1 MNLVI
6 VESPAKAKTINKYLG
21 DDYIV
26 LASYGHI
33 RDLPSK
39 NGSVDPE
46 NDFKMEWEVDSFSK
60 KYLKDIT
67 DAAKNSSKIILATDP
82 DREGEAIAWHVKE
95 YLNEKKLIKDKH
107 VERVVFNEITKKAVI
122 NGIENPRQIEP
133 LLVDAYMA
141 RRALD
146 YLVGFNISPILW
158 TKLPGSKS
166 AGRVQS
172 VALKLI
178 TEREHEIELFN
189 PQEFW
194 TLSVKFTDNNKNQ
207 LLSSITQLDG
217 SKIEKFSFKDK
228 AEIDKAIKDFKSKKF
243 IITDISSKVVNRNPL
258 GPFTTS
264 TLQQVASGKLGFGAS
279 RTMQIAQKLYQG
291 IEIEGE
297 TIGLITYMRTDGTNL
312 SSDAIDSFRS
322 YIKNEF
328 GKEYLPE
335 TSINYT
341 GKKAKNAQEAH
352 EAIRPTDI
360 MRTPDIIKKY
370 LSPDQNKLYDLI
382 WCRALSSQ
390 METAKFDRNTITIS
404 TEDNQTKCKASG
416 SVIKFDGFLKI
427 LKDNK
432 KDEDEEIL
440 PKMTKGPVN
449 IEALLDEQHFTQP
462 PPRYS
467 EASLVKKLEEL
478 GIGRPS
484 TYASIISVIST
495 RGYAEAINKRFH
507 PTDRG
512 KLISAF
518 LEKLF
523 SKYVDYNFTASLEN
537 QLDEIT
543 TGKEGWLKVLEMFW
557 KDFNQNVSAVKEKR
571 TREVLDLLNE
581 SLGSLIFERGKDG
594 NVDRNCKLCDTGSLS
609 LKNSFRGGAFIG
621 CSNYPDCKFTRPLSK
636 AKAAAQSQLAEP
648 KFIGKH
654 DNGNDMFLKNGRFGP
669 YIQYEKNEEIAEKI
683 IESKKKKK
691 KKKKNDKPDNNFKNV
706 SIPKG
711 VTLESVDLDRA
722 KFLCSLP
729 KILGINP
736 ENQKDIILNSGRF
749 GPYLKC
755 ENKSARIENVEEI
768 FSIGLNRAI
777 SLIAEAK
784 PGRMSSSIIKDLGEH
799 PEDKKP
805 VRIMKGQYGP
815 YIKYKS
821 LNATIPE
828 EKDPLEINMEEAL
841 ILIEKRKEYDK
852 TKKIKNEEKNEKI
865 NNIDYVFK
873 YSFMFIY

>member
-21 DDYIV
+21 DNYTV

-39 NGSVDPE
+39 NGSVDPDQ
-46 NDFKMEWEVDSFSK
+46 NFKMEWEVDNFSK

-67 DAAKNSSKIILATDP
+67 DAAKESSKIILATDP

-95 YLNEKKLIKDKH
+95 YLNEKKLLKDKE
-107 VERVVFNEITKKAVI
+107 VERVVFNEITKKAVTF
-122 NGIENPRQIEP
+122 GIENPRQIEP

-189 PQEFW
+189 PEEFW
-194 TLSVKFTDNNKNQ
+194 TLSLKFQDEKKN
-207 LLSSITQLDG
+207 SITASIYQLDG
-217 SKIEKFSFKDK
+217 KKIEKFTFRKKEDI
-228 AEIDKAIKDFKSKKF
+228 EKAISGLKNKKF
-243 IITDISSKVVNRNPL
+243 NISDISSKIVNRNPS

-264 TLQQVASGKLGFGAS
+264 TLQQVASSRLGFGAS

-291 IEIEGE
+291 IEIEGD
-297 TIGLITYMRTDGTNL
+297 TVGLITYMRTDGTNL
-312 SSDAIDSFRS
+312 SADAISDFRNFIKKS
-322 YIKNEF
+322 YGNE
-328 GKEYLPE
+328 YIPE
-335 TSINYT
+335 KANNYS

-360 MRTPDIIKKY
+360 NRSPEAVKKY
-370 LSPDQNKLYDLI
+370 LSTDQNKLYNLI
-382 WCRALSSQ
+382 WSRALSSQ
-390 METAKFDRNTITIS
+390 MVSAKFDRNTITIE
-404 TEDNQTKCKASG
+404 TEDKNTVCKTSG
-416 SVIKFDGFLKI
+416 SVLKFDGFLKVY
-427 LKDNK
+427 KNPNS
-432 KDEDEEIL
+432 EDDDEIL
-440 PKMTKGPVN
+440 PEVKKGPIN
-449 IEALLDEQHFTQP
+449 IESFLDEQHFTQP

-484 TYASIISVIST
+484 TYASIISTISN
-495 RGYAEAINKRFH
+495 RGYAEITNKRFF

-523 SKYVDYNFTASLEN
+523 SKYVDYNFTAGLED

-543 TGKEGWLKVLEMFW
+543 TGKESWIKVLELFW
-557 KDFNQNVSAVKEKR
+557 KDFNNNVSEVKEKR

-581 SLGSLIFERGKDG
+581 SLGALIFDKDDSG
-594 NVDRNCKLCDTGSLS
+594 NVVRKCQLCDTGSLS

-621 CSNYPDCKFTRPLSK
+621 CSNYPECKFTRPLSK
-636 AKAAAQSQLAEP
+636 AKAAAQAQLAEP
-648 KFIGKH
+648 KFLGKH
-654 DNGNDMFLKNGRFGP
+654 DNGNDIFLKNGRFGP
-669 YIQYEKNEEIAEKI
+669 YLQYEKLLESIEK
-683 IESKKKKK
+683 ENKKKKK
-691 KKKKNDKPDNNFKNV
+691 KTKKAKKDLNELLKNV

-711 VTLESVDLDRA
+711 IELDSIDIDKAR
-722 KFLCSLP
+722 FLCSLP
-729 KILGINP
+729 KSLGINP
-736 ENQKDIILNSGRF
+736 DNQKEIFLNTGRF

-755 ENKSARIENVEEI
+755 ENKSARLENVEEI

-777 SLIAEAK
+777 TLIADAK

-828 EKDPLEINMEEAL
+828 EKDPTELNMEEAL
-841 ILIEKRKEYDK
+841 ILIEKRREYDK
-852 TKKIKNEEKNEKI
+852 NKKTKKKKK
-865 NNIDYVFK
+865 K
-873 YSFMFIY
+873 

>member
-21 DDYIV
+21 DNYTV

-39 NGSVDPE
+39 NGSVDPDQ
-46 NDFKMEWEVDSFSK
+46 NFKMEWEVDNFSK

-67 DAAKNSSKIILATDP
+67 DAAKESSKIILATDP

-95 YLNEKKLIKDKH
+95 YLNEKKLLKDKE
-107 VERVVFNEITKKAVI
+107 VERVVFNEITKKAVTF
-122 NGIENPRQIEP
+122 GIENPRQIEP

-189 PQEFW
+189 PEEFW
-194 TLSVKFTDNNKNQ
+194 TLSLKFQDEKKN
-207 LLSSITQLDG
+207 SITASIYQLDG
-217 SKIEKFSFKDK
+217 KKIEKFTFRKKEDI
-228 AEIDKAIKDFKSKKF
+228 EKAISGLKNKKF
-243 IITDISSKVVNRNPL
+243 NISDISSKIVNRNPS

-264 TLQQVASGKLGFGAS
+264 TLQQVASSRLGFGAS

-291 IEIEGE
+291 IEIEGD
-297 TIGLITYMRTDGTNL
+297 TVGLITYMRTDGTNL
-312 SSDAIDSFRS
+312 SADAISDFRNFIKKS
-322 YIKNEF
+322 YGNE
-328 GKEYLPE
+328 YIPE
-335 TSINYT
+335 KANNYS

-360 MRTPDIIKKY
+360 NRSPEAVKKY
-370 LSPDQNKLYDLI
+370 LSTDQNKLYNLI
-382 WCRALSSQ
+382 WSRALSSQ
-390 METAKFDRNTITIS
+390 MVSAKFDRNTITIE
-404 TEDNQTKCKASG
+404 TEDKNTVCKTSG
-416 SVIKFDGFLKI
+416 SVLKFDGFLKVY
-427 LKDNK
+427 KNPNS
-432 KDEDEEIL
+432 EDDDEIL
-440 PKMTKGPVN
+440 PEVKKGPIN
-449 IEALLDEQHFTQP
+449 IESFLDEQHFTQP

-484 TYASIISVIST
+484 TYASIISTISN
-495 RGYAEAINKRFH
+495 RGYAEITNKRFF

-523 SKYVDYNFTASLEN
+523 SKYVDYNFTAGLED

-543 TGKEGWLKVLEMFW
+543 TGKESWINVLELFW
-557 KDFNQNVSAVKEKR
+557 KDFNNNVSEVKEKR

-581 SLGSLIFERGKDG
+581 SLGTLIFDKDDSG
-594 NVDRNCKLCDTGSLS
+594 NVVRKCQLCDTGSLS

-621 CSNYPDCKFTRPLSK
+621 CSNYPECKFTRPLSK
-636 AKAAAQSQLAEP
+636 AKAAAQAQLAEP
-648 KFIGKH
+648 KFLGKH
-654 DNGNDMFLKNGRFGP
+654 DNGNDIFLKNGRFGP
-669 YIQYEKNEEIAEKI
+669 YLQYEKVLESIEK
-683 IESKKKKK
+683 ENKKKKK
-691 KKKKNDKPDNNFKNV
+691 KIKKAKKDLNELLKNV

-711 VTLESVDLDRA
+711 IELDSIDIDKAR
-722 KFLCSLP
+722 FLCSLP
-729 KILGINP
+729 KSLGINP
-736 ENQKDIILNSGRF
+736 DNQKEIFLNTGRF

-755 ENKSARIENVEEI
+755 ENKSARLENVEEI

-777 SLIAEAK
+777 TLIADAK

-828 EKDPLEINMEEAL
+828 EKDPTELNMEEAL
-841 ILIEKRKEYDK
+841 ILIEKRREYDK
-852 TKKIKNEEKNEKI
+852 NKKTKKKKK
-865 NNIDYVFK
+865 K
-873 YSFMFIY
+873 

>member
-21 DDYIV
+21 DKYKV

-39 NGSVDPE
+39 NGSVDPDQ
-46 NDFKMEWEVDSFSK
+46 DFKMEWEVDSFSK
-60 KYLKDIT
+60 KYLKEIT

-95 YLNEKKLIKDKH
+95 YLNEKKLLKDKEI
-107 VERVVFNEITKKAVI
+107 ERVVFNEITKKAVI
-122 NGIENPRQIEP
+122 HGIENPRQIEP

-178 TEREHEIELFN
+178 TEREHEIESFK
-189 PQEFW
+189 PEEFW
-194 TLSVKFTDNNKNQ
+194 TLSVKFVDNKNKNITA
-207 LLSSITQLDG
+207 SISQLDNK
-217 SKIEKFSFKDK
+217 KIEKFSFKNK
-228 AEIDKAIKDFKSKKF
+228 SEIDKAISSINKKKF
-243 IITDISSKVVNRNPL
+243 SISDISSKIINRNPS

-264 TLQQVASGKLGFGAS
+264 TLQQTASSRLGFGAS

-312 SSDAIDSFRS
+312 SKDAISTFRD
-322 YIKNEF
+322 YIKDEIGN
-328 GKEYLPE
+328 EYLPQ
-335 TSINYT
+335 IALNYS

-360 MRTPDIIKKY
+360 IRSPQSVKKY

-382 WCRALSSQ
+382 WSRALSSQ
-390 METAKFDRNTITIS
+390 MESAKFDRNTITITS
-404 TEDNQTKCKASG
+404 DNNDTICKASG
-416 SVIKFDGFLKI
+416 SVLKFDGFLKI
-427 LKDNK
+427 YKNPSKDD
-432 KDEDEEIL
+432 DENIL
-440 PKMTKGPVN
+440 PEMSKGLIN
-449 IEALLDEQHFTQP
+449 IESLIDEQHFTQP

-484 TYASIISVIST
+484 TYASIISTIAN
-495 RGYAEAINKRFH
+495 RGYAEILNKRFF

-543 TGKEGWLKVLEMFW
+543 SGKESWIKVLELFW
-557 KDFNQNVSAVKEKR
+557 KDFNSNVSEVKEKR
-571 TREVLDLLNE
+571 TREVLDLLND
-581 SLGSLIFERGKDG
+581 SLGDLVFDKDDNG
-594 NVDRNCKLCDTGSLS
+594 NIVRKCQLCNSGTLS

-621 CSNYPDCKFTRPLSK
+621 CSNYPECKFTRPLSK
-636 AKAAAQSQLAEP
+636 AKAAAQAQLAEP

-654 DNGNDMFLKNGRFGP
+654 DNGNDIFLKNGRFGP
-669 YIQYEKNEEIAEKI
+669 YLQYERIIDQVENENIN
-683 IESKKKKK
+683 KKKKK
-691 KKKKNDKPDNNFKNV
+691 SKKIKSDVNELLKNV

-711 VTLESVDLDRA
+711 LELESINLEKAR
-722 KFLCSLP
+722 FLCSLP
-729 KILGINP
+729 KSLGINP
-736 ENQKDIILNSGRF
+736 DNQKEITLNTGRF

-755 ENKSARIENVEEI
+755 ENKSARIENMEEI

-777 SLIAEAK
+777 TLIAEAK

-828 EKDPLEINMEEAL
+828 EKDPTELTMEEAL

-852 TKKIKNEEKNEKI
+852 TKKNKKK
-865 NNIDYVFK
+865 K
-873 YSFMFIY
+873 K

>member
-21 DDYIV
+21 KDFTV

-39 NGSVDPE
+39 NGSVDPD
-46 NDFKMEWEVDSFSK
+46 NQFKMIWEIDSFSK
-60 KYLKDIT
+60 KYLKEIT
-67 DAAKNSSKIILATDP
+67 DVAKESDKIILATDP

-95 YLNEKKLIKDKH
+95 FLDEKKLLKGKKI
-107 VERVVFNEITKKAVI
+107 ERVVFNEITKKAVT
-122 NGIENPRQIEP
+122 NGIENPREIEDH
-133 LLVDAYMA
+133 LVDAYMA

-172 VALKLI
+172 VALKLL
-178 TEREHEIELFN
+178 TEREHEIEIFK
-189 PQEFW
+189 PEEFW
-194 TLSVKFTDNNKNQ
+194 TLNVIFKTENN
-207 LLSSITQLDG
+207 SSITSNIFQLDG
-217 SKIEKFSFKDK
+217 KKVDKFSFRKKDD
-228 AEIDKAIKDFKSKKF
+228 INKAIEIIKSQKYK
-243 IITDISSKVVNRNPL
+243 ISDISSKVFTRNPV

-264 TLQQVASGKLGFGAS
+264 TLQQSASSKLGFGAS
-279 RTMQIAQKLYQG
+279 RTMQIAQRLYQG
-291 IEIEGE
+291 IDIEGD
-297 TIGLITYMRTDGTNL
+297 TKGLITYMRTDGTNI
-312 SSDAIDSFRS
+312 SKDAVTEFRD
-322 YIKNEF
+322 YINSNY
-328 GKEYLPE
+328 GKEYLPGE
-335 TSINYT
+335 PNNYS

-352 EAIRPTDI
+352 EAIRPTNITSD
-360 MRTPDIIKKY
+360 PNSLKKY
-370 LSPDQNKLYDLI
+370 LSSDQYKLYNLI
-382 WCRALSSQ
+382 WSRALSSQ
-390 METAKFDRNTITIS
+390 MQSAKFDRKTILINS
-404 TEDNQTKCKASG
+404 EDNKHIFRASG
-416 SVIKFDGFLKI
+416 SVIKFDGFLK
-427 LKDNK
+427 LYNLD
-432 KDEDEEIL
+432 DENNEEKIL
-440 PKMTKGPVN
+440 PEVSKGPIN
-449 IEALLDEQHFTQP
+449 IESFIDEQHFTQP

-484 TYASIISVIST
+484 TYASIISVIAN
-495 RGYAEAINKRFH
+495 RGYADIVNKRFF

-523 SKYVDYNFTASLEN
+523 TKYVDYSFTAKLED
-537 QLDEIT
+537 QLDDIT
-543 TGKEGWLKVLEMFW
+543 SGKENWVKVLDQFW
-557 KDFNQNVSAVKEKR
+557 SDFNKNITSVKEKR

-581 SLGSLIFERGKDG
+581 SLGTLVFETNSEGK
-594 NVDRNCKLCDTGSLS
+594 VDRSCKLYNKSCKSPNEGMLS

-636 AKAAAQSQLAEP
+636 AKAAAQVNLAEP
-648 KFIGKH
+648 KLIGQ
-654 DNGNDMFLKNGRFGP
+654 NDLGKDIYLKNGRFGP
-669 YIQYEKNEEIAEKI
+669 YLQYEKNPEEIEI
-683 IESKKKKK
+683 KKKKK
-691 KKKKNDKPDNNFKNV
+691 KKQKNETNENLKNV

-711 VTLESVDLDRA
+711 IDIDTIDLERA

-729 KILGINP
+729 KSLGLNP
-736 ENQKDIILNSGRF
+736 ENNMEIFLNSGRF

-755 ENKSARIENVEEI
+755 ENKSARLENVEEI
-768 FSIGLNRAI
+768 FNIGLNRAI
-777 SLIAEAK
+777 TLIAEAK
-784 PGRMSSSIIKDLGEH
+784 PGRISSSLIKDLGEH

-828 EKDPLEINMEEAL
+828 EKDPTELTMEEAL
-841 ILIEKRKEYDK
+841 ILIEKRREYDRN
-852 TKKIKNEEKNEKI
+852 KKKKK
-865 NNIDYVFK
+865 K
-873 YSFMFIY
+873 

>member
-21 DDYIV
+21 KDFTV

-46 NDFKMEWEVDSFSK
+46 NSFKMIWEIDSFSK
-60 KYLKDIT
+60 KYLKEIT
-67 DAAKNSSKIILATDP
+67 DVAKDSEKIILATDP

-95 YLNEKKLIKDKH
+95 FLDEKKLLKGKKI
-107 VERVVFNEITKKAVI
+107 ERVVFNEITKKAVTS
-122 NGIENPRQIEP
+122 GIENPRQIEDH
-133 LLVDAYMA
+133 LVDAYMA

-172 VALKLI
+172 VALKLL
-178 TEREHEIELFN
+178 TEREHEIEIFK
-189 PQEFW
+189 PEEFW
-194 TLSVKFTDNNKNQ
+194 TLNVMFKSKDN
-207 LLSSITQLDG
+207 LSITSNIFQLDG
-217 SKIEKFSFKDK
+217 KKIEKFSFKKKDD
-228 AEIDKAIKDFKSKKF
+228 INKAIEIIKSQKYK
-243 IITDISSKVVNRNPL
+243 ISDITSKIFTRNPV

-264 TLQQVASGKLGFGAS
+264 TLQQSASSKLGFGAS
-279 RTMQIAQKLYQG
+279 RTMQIAQRLYQG
-291 IEIEGE
+291 IDIDGD
-297 TIGLITYMRTDGTNL
+297 TKGLITYMRTDGTNI
-312 SSDAIDSFRS
+312 SKDAVVEFRD
-322 YIKNEF
+322 YIKSTY
-328 GKEYLPE
+328 GKEYLPDE
-335 TSINYT
+335 PNNYS

-352 EAIRPTDI
+352 EAIRPTNITND
-360 MRTPDIIKKY
+360 PNSLKKY
-370 LSPDQNKLYDLI
+370 LSSDQFKLYNLI
-382 WCRALSSQ
+382 WSRALSSQ
-390 METAKFDRNTITIS
+390 MQSAKFDRKTILINS
-404 TEDNQTKCKASG
+404 ENEKHLFRASG
-416 SVIKFDGFLKI
+416 SVVKFDGFLK
-427 LKDNK
+427 LYNFD
-432 KDEDEEIL
+432 DESNEEKIL
-440 PKMTKGPVN
+440 PEVTKGPIN
-449 IEALLDEQHFTQP
+449 IESFFDEQHFTQP

-484 TYASIISVIST
+484 TYASIISVIAN
-495 RGYAEAINKRFH
+495 RGYADILNKRFF

-523 SKYVDYNFTASLEN
+523 TKYVDYSFTAKLED
-537 QLDEIT
+537 QLDDIT
-543 TGKEGWLKVLEMFW
+543 SGKEDWIKVLEQFW
-557 KDFNQNVSAVKEKR
+557 NDFNKNVSSVKEKR
-571 TREVLDLLNE
+571 TREVLDMLNE
-581 SLGSLIFERGKDG
+581 SLGSLIFETDENGKI
-594 NVDRNCKLCDTGSLS
+594 NRKCKLCDSGELS

-636 AKAAAQSQLAEP
+636 AKAAEQVNLAEP
-648 KFIGKH
+648 KLIGQ
-654 DNGNDMFLKNGRFGP
+654 NDLGKDIYLKNGRFGP
-669 YIQYEKNEEIAEKI
+669 YLQYEKNPEEIEV
-683 IESKKKKK
+683 KKKKK
-691 KKKKNDKPDNNFKNV
+691 KKLKKDSNENLKNV

-711 VTLESVDLDRA
+711 IDIDTIDLKRA

-729 KILGINP
+729 KSLGLNP
-736 ENQKDIILNSGRF
+736 ENNMEIFLNSGRF

-755 ENKSARIENVEEI
+755 ENKSARLENVEEI
-768 FSIGLNRAI
+768 FNIGLNRAI
-777 SLIAEAK
+777 TLIAEAK
-784 PGRMSSSIIKDLGEH
+784 PGRISSSLIKDLGEH

-828 EKDPLEINMEEAL
+828 EKDPTELTMEEAL
-841 ILIEKRKEYDK
+841 ILIEKRREYDR
-852 TKKIKNEEKNEKI
+852 TKKKKK
-865 NNIDYVFK
+865 K
-873 YSFMFIY
+873 

>member
-21 DDYIV
+21 DNYTV

-39 NGSVDPE
+39 NGSVDPDQ
-46 NDFKMEWEVDSFSK
+46 NFKMEWEVDNFSK

-67 DAAKNSSKIILATDP
+67 DAAKESSKIILATDP

-95 YLNEKKLIKDKH
+95 YLNEKKLLKDKE
-107 VERVVFNEITKKAVI
+107 VERVVFNEITKKAVTF
-122 NGIENPRQIEP
+122 GIENPRQIEP

-189 PQEFW
+189 PEEFW
-194 TLSVKFTDNNKNQ
+194 TLSLKFQDEKKN
-207 LLSSITQLDG
+207 SITASIYQLDG
-217 SKIEKFSFKDK
+217 KKIEKFTFRKKEDI
-228 AEIDKAIKDFKSKKF
+228 EKAISGLKNKKF
-243 IITDISSKVVNRNPL
+243 NISDISSKIVNRNPS

-264 TLQQVASGKLGFGAS
+264 TLQQVASSRLGFGAS

-291 IEIEGE
+291 IEIEGD
-297 TIGLITYMRTDGTNL
+297 TVGLITYMRTDGTNL
-312 SSDAIDSFRS
+312 SADAISDFRNFIKKS
-322 YIKNEF
+322 YGNE
-328 GKEYLPE
+328 YIPE
-335 TSINYT
+335 KANNYS

-360 MRTPDIIKKY
+360 NRSPEAVKKY
-370 LSPDQNKLYDLI
+370 LSTDQNKLYNLI
-382 WCRALSSQ
+382 WSRALSSQ
-390 METAKFDRNTITIS
+390 MVSAKFDRNTITIE
-404 TEDNQTKCKASG
+404 TEDKNTVCKTSG
-416 SVIKFDGFLKI
+416 SVLKFDGFLKVY
-427 LKDNK
+427 KNPNS
-432 KDEDEEIL
+432 EDDDEIL
-440 PKMTKGPVN
+440 PEVKKGPIN
-449 IEALLDEQHFTQP
+449 IESFLDEQHFTQP

-484 TYASIISVIST
+484 TYASIISTISN
-495 RGYAEAINKRFH
+495 RGYAEITNKRFF

-523 SKYVDYNFTASLEN
+523 SKYVDYNFTAGLED

-543 TGKEGWLKVLEMFW
+543 TGKESWINVLELFW
-557 KDFNQNVSAVKEKR
+557 KDFNNNVSEVKEKR

-581 SLGSLIFERGKDG
+581 SLGALIFDKDDSG
-594 NVDRNCKLCDTGSLS
+594 NVVRKCQLCDTGSLS

-621 CSNYPDCKFTRPLSK
+621 CSNYPECKFTRPLSK
-636 AKAAAQSQLAEP
+636 AKAAAQAQLAEP
-648 KFIGKH
+648 KFLGKH
-654 DNGNDMFLKNGRFGP
+654 DNGNDIFLKNGRFGP
-669 YIQYEKNEEIAEKI
+669 YLQYEKLLESIEK
-683 IESKKKKK
+683 ENKKKKK
-691 KKKKNDKPDNNFKNV
+691 KTKKAKKDLNELLKNI

-711 VTLESVDLDRA
+711 IELDSIDIDKAR
-722 KFLCSLP
+722 FLCSLP
-729 KILGINP
+729 KSLGINP
-736 ENQKDIILNSGRF
+736 DNQKEIFLNTGRF

-755 ENKSARIENVEEI
+755 ENKSARLENVEEI

-777 SLIAEAK
+777 TLIADAK

-828 EKDPLEINMEEAL
+828 EKDPTELNMEEAL
-841 ILIEKRKEYDK
+841 ILIEKRREYDK
-852 TKKIKNEEKNEKI
+852 NKKTKKKKK
-865 NNIDYVFK
+865 K
-873 YSFMFIY
+873 

>member
-21 DDYIV
+21 DKYKV

-39 NGSVDPE
+39 NGSVDPDQ
-46 NDFKMEWEVDSFSK
+46 DFKMEWEVDSFSK
-60 KYLKDIT
+60 KYLKEIT
-67 DAAKNSSKIILATDP
+67 DAAKDSSKIILATDP

-95 YLNEKKLIKDKH
+95 YLNEKKLLKDKEI
-107 VERVVFNEITKKAVI
+107 ERVVFNEITKKAVI
-122 NGIENPRQIEP
+122 HGIENPRQIEP

-178 TEREHEIELFN
+178 TEREHQIESFI
-189 PQEFW
+189 PEEFW
-194 TLSVKFTDNNKNQ
+194 TLSVKFGDEKKQNITASISQ
-207 LLSSITQLDG
+207 LNG
-217 SKIEKFSFKDK
+217 KKIERFSFRNKDEINK
-228 AEIDKAIKDFKSKKF
+228 AMSNINKKKF
-243 IITDISSKVVNRNPL
+243 NINDISSKVINRNPS

-264 TLQQVASGKLGFGAS
+264 TLQQTASSRLGFGAS

-312 SSDAIDSFRS
+312 SKDAISAFRD
-322 YIKNEF
+322 YIKKEIGN
-328 GKEYLPE
+328 EYLPE
-335 TSINYT
+335 NSLNYS

-360 MRTPDIIKKY
+360 IRSPQSVKKY
-370 LSPDQNKLYDLI
+370 LSTDQNKLYDLI
-382 WCRALSSQ
+382 WSRALSSQ
-390 METAKFDRNTITIS
+390 MESAKFDRNTITITS
-404 TEDNQTKCKASG
+404 ENEDTICKASG
-416 SVIKFDGFLKI
+416 SVLKFDGFLKI
-427 LKDNK
+427 YNNPNK
-432 KDEDEEIL
+432 GDDENIL
-440 PKMTKGPVN
+440 PPMSKGPVN
-449 IEALLDEQHFTQP
+449 IEALLDEQNYTQP

-484 TYASIISVIST
+484 TYASIISTIAN
-495 RGYAEAINKRFH
+495 RGYAEILNKRFF

-523 SKYVDYNFTASLEN
+523 SKYVDYNFTAGLED

-543 TGKEGWLKVLEMFW
+543 SGKESWIKVLELFW
-557 KDFNQNVSAVKEKR
+557 RDFNNNVAEVKEKR
-571 TREVLDLLNE
+571 TREVLDLLND
-581 SLGSLIFERGKDG
+581 SLGDLVFDKDDKG
-594 NVDRNCKLCDTGSLS
+594 NILRKCQLCSSGTLS

-621 CSNYPDCKFTRPLSK
+621 CSNYPECKFTRPLSK
-636 AKAAAQSQLAEP
+636 AKAAAQAQLAEP

-654 DNGNDMFLKNGRFGP
+654 ENGNDIYLKNGRFGP
-669 YIQYEKNEEIAEKI
+669 YLQYKKILDELDIEKNT
-683 IESKKKKK
+683 KKKKK
-691 KKKKNDKPDNNFKNV
+691 SKKLKSDVNELLKNV

-711 VTLESVDLDRA
+711 LELKNIDLEKA
-722 KFLCSLP
+722 QFLCSLP
-729 KILGINP
+729 KSLGINP
-736 ENQKDIILNSGRF
+736 DNQKEITLNTGRF

-755 ENKSARIENVEEI
+755 ENKSARIENIEEI

-777 SLIAEAK
+777 TLIAEAK
-784 PGRMSSSIIKDLGEH
+784 PGRMSSSMIKDLGEH
-799 PEDKKP
+799 PQDKKP
-805 VRIMKGQYGP
+805 VRVMKGQYGP

-828 EKDPLEINMEEAL
+828 EKDPNELTMEEAL

-852 TKKIKNEEKNEKI
+852 TKKSKKRKS
-865 NNIDYVFK
+865 K
-873 YSFMFIY
+873 

>member
-21 DDYIV
+21 DDYTV

-46 NDFKMEWEVDSFSK
+46 NKFKMIWEVDSFSK
-60 KYLKDIT
+60 KYLKEIT
-67 DAAKNSSKIILATDP
+67 DAAKESDKIILATDP

-95 YLNEKKLIKDKH
+95 FLNEKKLLKDKKI
-107 VERVVFNEITKKAVI
+107 ERVVFNEITKKAVI
-122 NGIENPRQIEP
+122 HGIENPRQIEP

-178 TEREHEIELFN
+178 TEREHEIESFK
-189 PQEFW
+189 PDEFW
-194 TLSVKFTDNNKNQ
+194 TLSVEFTDNKNQ
-207 LLSSITQLDG
+207 KITSSISQLNG
-217 SKIEKFSFKDK
+217 NKIEKFSFKNKD
-228 AEIDKAIKDFKSKKF
+228 EINKAISSIKDKNFN
-243 IITDISSKVVNRNPL
+243 ITDISSKVINRNPS

-264 TLQQVASGKLGFGAS
+264 TLQQTASSRLGFGAS

-291 IEIEGE
+291 IDIEGE

-312 SSDAIDSFRS
+312 SADAVSTFRD
-322 YIKNEF
+322 YIQKEI
-328 GKEYLPE
+328 GKEYLPKNVL
-335 TSINYT
+335 NYS

-360 MRTPDIIKKY
+360 IRTPQSVKKY
-370 LSPDQNKLYDLI
+370 LSTDQNKLYDLI
-382 WCRALSSQ
+382 WSRALSSQ
-390 METAKFDRNTITIS
+390 MESAKFDRNTITITS
-404 TEDNQTKCKASG
+404 DNDDTICKASG
-416 SVIKFDGFLKI
+416 SVLKFDGFLKVYNTPN
-427 LKDNK
+427 KDD
-432 KDEDEEIL
+432 DEGIL
-440 PKMTKGPVN
+440 PEMSKGPIN

-467 EASLVKKLEEL
+467 EAGLVKKLEEL

-484 TYASIISVIST
+484 TYASIISTIT
-495 RGYAEAINKRFH
+495 NRGYAEILNKRFF

-523 SKYVDYNFTASLEN
+523 SKYVDYNFTAGLED

-543 TGKEGWLKVLEMFW
+543 TGKESWIKVLELFW
-557 KDFNQNVSAVKEKR
+557 KDFNNNVAEVKEKR
-571 TREVLDLLNE
+571 TREVLDLLND
-581 SLGSLIFERGKDG
+581 SLGDLVFDKDNEG
-594 NVDRNCKLCDTGSLS
+594 NVVRKCQLCNSGTLS

-636 AKAAAQSQLAEP
+636 SKAAAQAQLTEP

-654 DNGNDMFLKNGRFGP
+654 INGNDIFLKNGRFGP
-669 YIQYEKNEEIAEKI
+669 YLQYEKILDEIEVEKVT
-683 IESKKKKK
+683 KKKKK
-691 KKKKNDKPDNNFKNV
+691 SKKLKSDVNELLKNV

-711 VTLESVDLDRA
+711 LELESIDLEKA
-722 KFLCSLP
+722 QFLCALP
-729 KILGINP
+729 KSLGINP
-736 ENQKDIILNSGRF
+736 ENQKEITLNTGRF

-755 ENKSARIENVEEI
+755 ENKSARIENIEEI

-777 SLIAEAK
+777 TLIAEAK

-805 VRIMKGQYGP
+805 VRVMKGQYGP

-828 EKDPLEINMEEAL
+828 EKDPTELTMEEAL

-852 TKKIKNEEKNEKI
+852 TKKSKKRKS
-865 NNIDYVFK
+865 K
-873 YSFMFIY
+873 

>member
-21 DDYIV
+21 DNYTV

-46 NDFKMEWEVDSFSK
+46 QNFRMEWEVDSFSK
-60 KYLKDIT
+60 KYLKEIT
-67 DAAKNSSKIILATDP
+67 DVAKESSKIILATDP

-95 YLNEKKLIKDKH
+95 YLNEMKILKDKE

-122 NGIENPRQIEP
+122 HGIENPRQIEP

-178 TEREHEIELFN
+178 TEREHEIETFKHE
-189 PQEFW
+189 EFW
-194 TLSVKFTDNNKNQ
+194 TLTVNFEDNQKN
-207 LLSSITQLDG
+207 LISASISKLNG
-217 SKIEKFSFKDK
+217 KKIEKFSFKNK
-228 AEIDKAIKDFKSKKF
+228 GEIDEAISTINNIKF
-243 IITDISSKVVNRNPL
+243 NIMDISSKVVSRNPS

-264 TLQQVASGKLGFGAS
+264 TLQQVASSRLGFGAS

-291 IEIEGE
+291 IEIDGE

-312 SSDAIDSFRS
+312 SADAISEFRDL
-322 YIKNEF
+322 IKNQY
-328 GKEYLPE
+328 GIEYLPG
-335 TSINYT
+335 SPLNYS

-360 MRTPDIIKKY
+360 KRSPDIVKKY
-370 LSPDQNKLYDLI
+370 LSPDQHKLYNLI
-382 WCRALSSQ
+382 WGRALSSQ
-390 METAKFDRNTITIS
+390 MQSARFDRNTITINS
-404 TEDNQTKCKASG
+404 EDNQSICKTSG
-416 SVIKFDGFLKI
+416 SVLKFDGYLKVFPNHN
-427 LKDNK
+427 KDDN
-432 KDEDEEIL
+432 EAIL
-440 PKMTKGPVN
+440 PKMSKGPIN
-449 IEALLDEQHFTQP
+449 LESLIDEQHFTQP

-484 TYASIISVIST
+484 TYASIISTVAN
-495 RGYAEAINKRFH
+495 RGYAEIINKRFL

-523 SKYVDYNFTASLEN
+523 SKYVDYNFTAALED

-543 TGKEGWLKVLEMFW
+543 TGKESWIKVLEIFW
-557 KDFNQNVSAVKEKR
+557 KDFNNNVSEVKEKR

-581 SLGSLIFERGKDG
+581 SLGALIFDKDKEG
-594 NVDRNCKLCDTGSLS
+594 NVLRKCQLCNNGSLS

-621 CSNYPDCKFTRPLSK
+621 CSNYPECKFTRPLSK
-636 AKAAAQSQLAEP
+636 AKAAAQAQLAEP

-654 DNGNDMFLKNGRFGP
+654 DNGNDIFLKNGRFGP
-669 YIQYEKNEEIAEKI
+669 YLQYEKLEDINVDEP
-683 IESKKKKK
+683 KKKKK
-691 KKKKNDKPDNNFKNV
+691 KKTKLDINELLKNV

-711 VTLESVDLDRA
+711 IKLETIDLEKA

-729 KILGINP
+729 KILGTNP
-736 ENQKDIILNSGRF
+736 ENLKEITLNTGRF

-755 ENKSARIENVEEI
+755 ENKSARIENIDEI

-777 SLIAEAK
+777 VLIAEAK
-784 PGRMSSSIIKDLGEH
+784 PGRISSSTIKDLGEH

-828 EKDPLEINMEEAL
+828 EKDPTEITMDEAL

-852 TKKIKNEEKNEKI
+852 NKKKKKKKKKNK
-865 NNIDYVFK
+865 
-873 YSFMFIY
+873 

>member
-21 DDYIV
+21 NNYTV

-46 NDFKMEWEVDSFSK
+46 HNFKMEWEVDSFSK
-60 KYLKDIT
+60 KYLKEIT
-67 DAAKNSSKIILATDP
+67 DAVKDSKKIILATDP

-95 YLNEKKLIKDKH
+95 YLSEKKLLKDKEI
-107 VERVVFNEITKKAVI
+107 ERVVFNEITKKAVI
-122 NGIENPRQIEP
+122 QGIENPRQIEP

-178 TEREHEIELFN
+178 TEREHEIESFK
-189 PQEFW
+189 PEEFW
-194 TLSVKFTDNNKNQ
+194 TLNVKFTDNKNQ
-207 LLSSITQLDG
+207 SITASINQLDNK
-217 SKIEKFSFKDK
+217 KIEKFSFKNK
-228 AEIDKAIKDFKSKKF
+228 NEIDIAISNIKDKKF
-243 IITDISSKVVNRNPL
+243 SITDISSKIIKRNPS

-264 TLQQVASGKLGFGAS
+264 TLQQVASSRLGFGAS
-279 RTMQIAQKLYQG
+279 RTMQIAQRLYQG
-291 IEIEGE
+291 IEIDGE

-312 SSDAIDSFRS
+312 SVDAVSTFRD
-322 YIKNEF
+322 YIKKEF
-328 GKEYLPE
+328 GNEYLPE
-335 TSINYT
+335 SSLNYS

-360 MRTPDIIKKY
+360 KRSPQSVKKY
-370 LSPDQNKLYDLI
+370 LSTDQNKLYNLI
-382 WCRALSSQ
+382 WSRALSSQ
-390 METAKFDRNTITIS
+390 METAQFDRNTITITTDS
-404 TEDNQTKCKASG
+404 NDTICKVSG
-416 SVIKFDGFLKI
+416 SVLKFDGFLKVYNNPN
-427 LKDNK
+427 KDD
-432 KDEDEEIL
+432 DESVL
-440 PKMTKGPVN
+440 PEMSNGPVN
-449 IEALLDEQHFTQP
+449 IEALIDEQHFTQP

-484 TYASIISVIST
+484 TYASIISTIAN
-495 RGYAEAINKRFH
+495 RGYAEIVNKRFF

-523 SKYVDYNFTASLEN
+523 SKYVDYNFTAGLED

-543 TGKEGWLKVLEMFW
+543 SGKESWIKVLELFW
-557 KDFNQNVSAVKEKR
+557 KDFNHNISEVKEKR
-571 TREVLDLLNE
+571 TREVLDLLND
-581 SLGSLIFERGKDG
+581 SLGDLVFDKDDHG
-594 NVDRNCKLCDTGSLS
+594 NIVRKCQICSTGTLS

-636 AKAAAQSQLAEP
+636 VKAAAQAKLAEP

-654 DNGNDMFLKNGRFGP
+654 ENGKDIYLKNGRFGP
-669 YIQYEKNEEIAEKI
+669 YLQYEKLETEEDKINEKTKKKK
-683 IESKKKKK
+683 SKKKKK
-691 KKKKNDKPDNNFKNV
+691 ADDNLKNV

-711 VTLESVDLDRA
+711 IELESINLDKA
-722 KFLCSLP
+722 QFLCSLP
-729 KILGINP
+729 KNLGVNP
-736 ENQKDIILNSGRF
+736 ENQKEITLNTGRF

-755 ENKSARIENVEEI
+755 ENKSARVENVEEI

-777 SLIAEAK
+777 TLIAEAK
-784 PGRMSSSIIKDLGEH
+784 PGRMSSSVIKDLGEH

-805 VRIMKGQYGP
+805 VRVMKGQYGP

-828 EKDPLEINMEEAL
+828 EKDPLELTMEDAL

-852 TKKIKNEEKNEKI
+852 NKRKKKK
-865 NNIDYVFK
+865 
-873 YSFMFIY
+873 

>member
-21 DDYIV
+21 DNYTV

-39 NGSVDPE
+39 NGSVDPDQ
-46 NDFKMEWEVDSFSK
+46 NFKMEWEVDNFSK

-67 DAAKNSSKIILATDP
+67 DAAKESSKIILATDP

-95 YLNEKKLIKDKH
+95 YLNEKKLLKDKE
-107 VERVVFNEITKKAVI
+107 VERVVFNEITKKAVTF
-122 NGIENPRQIEP
+122 GIENPRQIEP

-189 PQEFW
+189 PEEFW
-194 TLSVKFTDNNKNQ
+194 TLSLKFQDEKKN
-207 LLSSITQLDG
+207 SITASIYQLDG
-217 SKIEKFSFKDK
+217 EKIEKFTFRKKEDI
-228 AEIDKAIKDFKSKKF
+228 EKAISGLKNKKYN
-243 IITDISSKVVNRNPL
+243 ISDISSKIVNRNPS

-264 TLQQVASGKLGFGAS
+264 TLQQVASSRLGFGAS

-291 IEIEGE
+291 IEIEGD
-297 TIGLITYMRTDGTNL
+297 TVGLITYMRTDGTNL
-312 SSDAIDSFRS
+312 SADAISDLRNFIKKS
-322 YIKNEF
+322 YGNE
-328 GKEYLPE
+328 YIPE
-335 TSINYT
+335 KANNYS

-360 MRTPDIIKKY
+360 NRSPETVKKY
-370 LSPDQNKLYDLI
+370 LSTDQNKLYNLI
-382 WCRALSSQ
+382 WSRALSSQ
-390 METAKFDRNTITIS
+390 MVSAKFDRNTITIE
-404 TEDNQTKCKASG
+404 TEDKNTVCKTSG
-416 SVIKFDGFLKI
+416 SVLKFDGFLKVY
-427 LKDNK
+427 KNPNS
-432 KDEDEEIL
+432 EDDDEIL
-440 PKMTKGPVN
+440 PEVKKGPIN
-449 IEALLDEQHFTQP
+449 IESFLDEQHFTQP

-484 TYASIISVIST
+484 TYASIISTISN
-495 RGYAEAINKRFH
+495 RGYAEITNKRFF

-523 SKYVDYNFTASLEN
+523 SKYVDYNFTAGLED

-543 TGKEGWLKVLEMFW
+543 TGKESWIKVLELFW
-557 KDFNQNVSAVKEKR
+557 KDFNKNVSEVKERR

-581 SLGSLIFERGKDG
+581 SLGALIFDKDDSG
-594 NVDRNCKLCDTGSLS
+594 NVVRKCQLCDTGSLS

-621 CSNYPDCKFTRPLSK
+621 CSNYPECKFTRPLSK
-636 AKAAAQSQLAEP
+636 AKAAAQAQLAEP
-648 KFIGKH
+648 KFLGKH
-654 DNGNDMFLKNGRFGP
+654 DNGNDIFLKNGRFGP
-669 YIQYEKNEEIAEKI
+669 YLQYEKVLESIEK
-683 IESKKKKK
+683 ENKKKKK
-691 KKKKNDKPDNNFKNV
+691 KTKKAKKDVNELLKNV

-711 VTLESVDLDRA
+711 IGLDSIDIDKAR
-722 KFLCSLP
+722 FLCSLP
-729 KILGINP
+729 KSLGINP
-736 ENQKDIILNSGRF
+736 DNQKEISLNTGRF

-755 ENKSARIENVEEI
+755 ENKSARLENVEEI

-777 SLIAEAK
+777 TLIADAK

-828 EKDPLEINMEEAL
+828 EKDPTELNMEEAL
-841 ILIEKRKEYDK
+841 ILIEKRREYDK
-852 TKKIKNEEKNEKI
+852 NKKTKKKKK
-865 NNIDYVFK
+865 K
-873 YSFMFIY
+873 

>member
-21 DDYIV
+21 DEYKV

-39 NGSVDPE
+39 NGSVDPDH
-46 NDFKMEWEVDSFSK
+46 DFKMEWEVDSFSK
-60 KYLKDIT
+60 KYLKEIT
-67 DAAKNSSKIILATDP
+67 DAAKDSSKIILATDP

-95 YLNEKKLIKDKH
+95 YLNEKKLLKDKEI
-107 VERVVFNEITKKAVI
+107 ERVVFNEITKKAVI
-122 NGIENPRQIEP
+122 HGIENPRQIEP
-133 LLVDAYMA
+133 LLVNAYMA

-178 TEREHEIELFN
+178 TEREHEIESFK
-189 PQEFW
+189 PEEFW
-194 TLSVKFTDNNKNQ
+194 TLSIKFTDDKNQSITASISQLNKN
-207 LLSSITQLDG
+207 
-217 SKIEKFSFKDK
+217 KIEKFSFKNK
-228 AEIDKAIKDFKSKKF
+228 EEIDKAISIIKNKKF
-243 IITDISSKVVNRNPL
+243 KITDISSKVTNRNPS

-264 TLQQVASGKLGFGAS
+264 TLQQTASSRLGFGAS

-291 IEIEGE
+291 IEINGE

-312 SSDAIDSFRS
+312 SNDAVSAFRN
-322 YIKNEF
+322 YIKKEIGN
-328 GKEYLPE
+328 EYLPNNAL
-335 TSINYT
+335 NYS

-360 MRTPDIIKKY
+360 IRTPQSVKKY

-390 METAKFDRNTITIS
+390 MEAAKFDRNTITIS
-404 TEDNQTKCKASG
+404 SDNNDTICKASG
-416 SVIKFDGFLKI
+416 SVLKFDGFLKI
-427 LKDNK
+427 YKSPTKDD
-432 KDEDEEIL
+432 DENIL
-440 PKMTKGPVN
+440 PAMSKGLIN
-449 IEALLDEQHFTQP
+449 IEALIDEQHFTQP

-484 TYASIISVIST
+484 TYASIISTIAN
-495 RGYAEAINKRFH
+495 RGYAEILNKRFF

-523 SKYVDYNFTASLEN
+523 SKYVDYNFTAGLED

-543 TGKEGWLKVLEMFW
+543 SGKESWIKVLELFW
-557 KDFNQNVSAVKEKR
+557 KDFHNNVSKVKEKR
-571 TREVLDLLNE
+571 TREVLDLLND
-581 SLGSLIFERGKDG
+581 SLGDLVFDKDDKG
-594 NVDRNCKLCDTGSLS
+594 NIVRKCQLCNSGTLS

-636 AKAAAQSQLAEP
+636 AKAAAQAQLAEP
-648 KFIGKH
+648 KLIGKH
-654 DNGNDMFLKNGRFGP
+654 ENGNDIYLKNGRFGP
-669 YIQYEKNEEIAEKI
+669 YLQYEKILDEIEIKKTT
-683 IESKKKKK
+683 KKKKK
-691 KKKKNDKPDNNFKNV
+691 TKKIKSDINELLKNV

-711 VTLESVDLDRA
+711 LELESIDLEKA
-722 KFLCSLP
+722 QFLCSLP
-729 KILGINP
+729 KSLGINP
-736 ENQKDIILNSGRF
+736 DNQKEITLNTGRF

-755 ENKSARIENVEEI
+755 ENKSARIENIEDI
-768 FSIGLNRAI
+768 FSIGLNRAVT
-777 SLIAEAK
+777 LIAEAK

-828 EKDPLEINMEEAL
+828 EKDPTELTMEEAL

-852 TKKIKNEEKNEKI
+852 SKKNKKNKK
-865 NNIDYVFK
+865 
-873 YSFMFIY
+873 

>member
-21 DDYIV
+21 NDYIV

-46 NDFKMEWEVDSFSK
+46 NHFKMEWEVDNFSK
-60 KYLKDIT
+60 KYLKEIT

-122 NGIENPRQIEP
+122 HGIENPRQIEP

-178 TEREHEIELFN
+178 TEREHEIELFD

-194 TLSVKFTDNNKNQ
+194 TLSIRFNDKKKNKILASLTN
-207 LLSSITQLDG
+207 LNG
-217 SKIEKFSFKDK
+217 SKIEKFSFKDQEEVNK
-228 AEIDKAIKDFKSKKF
+228 AKQSIKSKKF
-243 IITDISSKVVNRNPL
+243 QISDISSKIVNRNAS

-264 TLQQVASGKLGFGAS
+264 TLQQIASGRLGFGAS

-312 SSDAIDSFRS
+312 STDATESIRT

-328 GKEYLPE
+328 GNDYLPDK
-335 TSINYT
+335 SLNYS

-360 MRTPDIIKKY
+360 VRSPEMVKRH
-370 LSPDQNKLYDLI
+370 LSPDQHKLYDLI
-382 WCRALSSQ
+382 WRRALSSQ
-390 METAKFDRNTITIS
+390 MESAKFDRNTITLS
-404 TEDNQTKCKASG
+404 SEDNETVCKTSG
-416 SVIKFDGFLKI
+416 SIIKFDGFLKI
-427 LKDNK
+427 FNDIKKD
-432 KDEDEEIL
+432 DEDEIL
-440 PKMTKGPVN
+440 PVMLKGPVN
-449 IEALLDEQHFTQP
+449 IETLLDEQHFTQP

-495 RGYAEAINKRFH
+495 RGYAETINKRFH

-543 TGKEGWLKVLEMFW
+543 TGKEGWIKVLEMFW
-557 KDFNQNVSAVKEKR
+557 KDFNKNVLDVKEKR
-571 TREVLDLLNE
+571 TREVLDLLND

-594 NVDRNCKLCDTGSLS
+594 NIDRKCQLCNTGSLS

-654 DNGNDMFLKNGRFGP
+654 ENGNDMFLKNGRFGP
-669 YIQYEKNEEIAEKI
+669 YIQYEKVEEIIKDTDETKKKNI
-683 IESKKKKK
+683 KNKKKKVNK
-691 KKKKNDKPDNNFKNV
+691 EDNKFKNV

-711 VTLESVDLDRA
+711 ITLDIIDLDKA

-736 ENQKDIILNSGRF
+736 ENNKDIILNSGRF

-755 ENKSARIENVEEI
+755 ENKSARIENVDEI
-768 FSIGLNRAI
+768 FSIGINRAI
-777 SLIAEAK
+777 TLIAEAK

-805 VRIMKGQYGP
+805 VKVMKGQYGP

-828 EKDPLEINMEEAL
+828 EKDPLELNMEEAL
-841 ILIEKRKEYDK
+841 ILIEKRKEYDRS
-852 TKKIKNEEKNEKI
+852 KKKKPK
-865 NNIDYVFK
+865 K
-873 YSFMFIY
+873 KK

>member
-21 DDYIV
+21 ENYTV

-46 NDFKMEWEVDSFSK
+46 DRFKMIWEVDSFSK
-60 KYLKDIT
+60 KYLKEIIEV
-67 DAAKNSSKIILATDP
+67 AKKSNKIILATDP

-95 YLNEKKLIKDKH
+95 YLKEKKLLKDKKI
-107 VERVVFNEITKKAVI
+107 ERVVFNEITKRAVT
-122 NGIENPRQIEP
+122 NGIDNPRNIESN
-133 LLVDAYMA
+133 LVDAYMA

-172 VALKLI
+172 VALKLL
-178 TEREHEIELFN
+178 TEREHEIEQFQ
-189 PQEFW
+189 PEEFW
-194 TLSVKFTDNNKNQ
+194 TLNVIFKTSNGDILNSNITLLNNNKV
-207 LLSSITQLDG
+207 
-217 SKIEKFSFKDK
+217 EKFSFKNKDD
-228 AEIDKAIKDFKSKKF
+228 IRKAIEVIKKNKFKIS
-243 IITDISSKVVNRNPL
+243 DISSKIYTRNPL

-264 TLQQVASGKLGFGAS
+264 TLQQTSSSKLGFGAS
-279 RTMQIAQKLYQG
+279 RTMQIAQRLYQG
-291 IEIEGE
+291 IDIDGD
-297 TIGLITYMRTDGTNL
+297 TVGLITYMRTDGTNI
-312 SSDAIDSFRS
+312 SNDAIKDFRNFIQKS
-322 YIKNEF
+322 YGNN
-328 GKEYLPE
+328 YLPE
-335 TSINYT
+335 KPNNYS

-360 MRTPDIIKKY
+360 SRTPDLMKKF
-370 LSPDQNKLYDLI
+370 LSTDQIKLYDLI
-382 WCRALSSQ
+382 WSRALSSQ
-390 METAKFDRNTITIS
+390 MESAKFDRKTIIILS
-404 TEDNQTKCKASG
+404 NDNLNQFKCSG
-416 SVIKFDGFLKI
+416 STIKFDGFLKLTKI
-427 LKDNK
+427 DN
-432 KDEDEEIL
+432 DENEKIL
-440 PKMTKGPVN
+440 PDVN
-449 IEALLDEQHFTQP
+449 KTDVFANEFIDEQHFTQP

-478 GIGRPS
+478 SIGRPS
-484 TYASIISVIST
+484 TYASIISVISN
-495 RGYAEAINKRFH
+495 RGYADIVNKRFF

-512 KLISAF
+512 KLLSAF

-523 SKYVDYNFTASLEN
+523 TKYVDYGFTAGLEE
-537 QLDEIT
+537 QLDDIT
-543 TGKEGWLKVLEMFW
+543 AGKEEWIKVLDNFW
-557 KDFNQNVSAVKEKR
+557 KDFNLNVSNVKEKR

-581 SLGSLIFERGKDG
+581 SLGDLIFE
-594 NVDRNCKLCDTGSLS
+594 VDENGRINRKCKLCNNGELS

-636 AKAAAQSQLAEP
+636 AKASDQIALAEP
-648 KFIGKH
+648 KLIGQNE
-654 DNGNDMFLKNGRFGP
+654 NGKDIYLKNGRFGP
-669 YIQYEKNEEIAEKI
+669 YLQYETTNEEMEPKKR
-683 IESKKKKK
+683 KKKKG
-691 KKKKNDKPDNNFKNV
+691 NDNLKNV

-711 VTLESVDLDRA
+711 MEIDQINLEKA
-722 KFLCSLP
+722 KYLCSLP
-729 KILGINP
+729 KIIGQHPDNG
-736 ENQKDIILNSGRF
+736 KDITVNSGRF

-755 ENKSARIENVEEI
+755 DNKSAKLENVEEI
-768 FSIGLNRAI
+768 FTIGLNRAI
-777 SLIAEAK
+777 TLIAEAK
-784 PGRMSSSIIKDLGEH
+784 PGRISSSLIKDLGEH

-828 EKDPLEINMEEAL
+828 EKDPNELTMDDAL

-852 TKKIKNEEKNEKI
+852 SKK
-865 NNIDYVFK
+865 K
-873 YSFMFIY
+873 YKKKWKK

>member
-21 DDYIV
+21 KNYTV

-46 NDFKMEWEVDSFSK
+46 QNFKMIWEIDSFSK

-67 DAAKNSSKIILATDP
+67 EVAKDSSKIILATDP

-95 YLNEKKLIKDKH
+95 FLNEKKLLKDKKI
-107 VERVVFNEITKKAVI
+107 ERVVFNEITKKAVT
-122 NGIENPRQIEP
+122 NGIENPRSIEP
-133 LLVDAYMA
+133 QLVDAYMA

-172 VALKLI
+172 VALRLL
-178 TEREHEIELFN
+178 TEREHEIENFK
-189 PQEFW
+189 PEEFW
-194 TLSVKFTDNNKNQ
+194 KLFVNFKNKDGNIINTSPFQLNN
-207 LLSSITQLDG
+207 
-217 SKIEKFSFKDK
+217 SKIEKFSFKK
-228 AEIDKAIKDFKSKKF
+228 KIDINNIIENIKKKEYQ
-243 IITDISSKVVNRNPL
+243 ITDIISKIYTRNPS

-264 TLQQVASGKLGFGAS
+264 TLQQSASSKLGFGAS
-279 RTMQIAQKLYQG
+279 RTMQIAQRLYQG
-291 IEIEGE
+291 IDIEGD
-297 TIGLITYMRTDGTNL
+297 TVGLITYMRTDGTNISNESISL
-312 SSDAIDSFRS
+312 FRS
-322 YIKNEF
+322 YIENNF
-328 GKEYLPE
+328 GKNYLPDQPL
-335 TSINYT
+335 NYS

-360 MRTPDIIKKY
+360 EKGPEDLKKY
-370 LSPDQNKLYDLI
+370 LSTDQYKLYNLI
-382 WCRALSSQ
+382 WTRALSSQ
-390 METAKFDRNTITIS
+390 MESAKFDRNTIVIES
-404 TEDNQTKCKASG
+404 IDKSNIFKASG
-416 SVIKFDGFLKI
+416 SVIKFDGFLKLYKI
-427 LKDNK
+427 EDN
-432 KDEDEEIL
+432 DNEEKIL
-440 PKMTKGPVN
+440 PKVSIGPLN
-449 IEALLDEQHFTQP
+449 INEFIDEQHFTQP

-484 TYASIISVIST
+484 TYASIISVISN
-495 RGYAEAINKRFH
+495 RGYADIINKRFF

-512 KLISAF
+512 KLLSAF

-523 SKYVDYNFTASLEN
+523 SKYVDYGFTANLED
-537 QLDEIT
+537 QLDDIT
-543 TGKEGWLKVLEMFW
+543 SGKEDWIKVLGQFW
-557 KDFNQNVSAVKEKR
+557 SDFNKNVATVKEKR

-581 SLGSLIFERGKDG
+581 SLGDLVFDVDENGKI
-594 NVDRNCKLCDTGSLS
+594 DRKCKLCNNGELS

-621 CSNYPDCKFTRPLSK
+621 CSNYPECKFTRPLSK
-636 AKAAAQSQLAEP
+636 LKAAEQSNLSEP
-648 KFIGKH
+648 KLIGK
-654 DNGNDMFLKNGRFGP
+654 NDHGKDIFLKNGRFGP
-669 YIQYEKNEEIAEKI
+669 YLQFEIDVDENQKIKKRKSRKNNNENV
-683 IESKKKKK
+683 
-691 KKKKNDKPDNNFKNV
+691 KNI

-711 VTLESVDLDRA
+711 ILIESIDLNKA

-729 KILGINP
+729 RNIGTNP
-736 ENQKDIILNSGRF
+736 ENQKEIVLNTGRF

-755 ENKSARIENVEEI
+755 ENKSARIENVDEI

-777 SLIAEAK
+777 ALISEAK
-784 PGRMSSSIIKDLGEH
+784 PGRISSSLIKDLGEH

-828 EKDPLEINMEEAL
+828 EKDPTELTMEDAL
-841 ILIEKRKEYDK
+841 ILIEKRREYDK
-852 TKKIKNEEKNEKI
+852 NKKKKRK
-865 NNIDYVFK
+865 
-873 YSFMFIY
+873 

>member
-21 DDYIV
+21 DNYKV

-39 NGSVDPE
+39 NGSVDPDQ
-46 NDFKMEWEVDSFSK
+46 DFKMEWEIDSFSK
-60 KYLKDIT
+60 KYLKEIT
-67 DAAKNSSKIILATDP
+67 DAAKDSSKIILATDP

-95 YLNEKKLIKDKH
+95 YLNEKKLLKDKEI
-107 VERVVFNEITKKAVI
+107 ERVVFNEITKKAVI
-122 NGIENPRQIEP
+122 HGIENPRQIEP

-178 TEREHEIELFN
+178 TEREHEIESFK
-189 PQEFW
+189 PEEFW
-194 TLSVKFTDNNKNQ
+194 TLSVKFKDEKNQNILASISQLDNN
-207 LLSSITQLDG
+207 
-217 SKIEKFSFKDK
+217 KIEKFSFRNKD
-228 AEIDKAIKDFKSKKF
+228 EINKAISSINQKKF
-243 IITDISSKVVNRNPL
+243 SITDISSKVVNRNPS

-264 TLQQVASGKLGFGAS
+264 TLQQTASSRLGFGAS

-291 IEIEGE
+291 VEIEGE

-312 SSDAIDSFRS
+312 SKDAVVAFRD
-322 YIKNEF
+322 YIKKEIGN
-328 GKEYLPE
+328 EYLPE
-335 TSINYT
+335 SALNYS

-352 EAIRPTDI
+352 EAIRPTDVI
-360 MRTPDIIKKY
+360 RTPQSVKKY
-370 LSPDQNKLYDLI
+370 LSTDQNKLYDLI
-382 WCRALSSQ
+382 WSRALSSQ
-390 METAKFDRNTITIS
+390 MQSAKFDRNTITITS
-404 TEDNQTKCKASG
+404 NNNDTVCKASG
-416 SVIKFDGFLKI
+416 SVLKFDGFLKI
-427 LKDNK
+427 YNNQGKDD
-432 KDEDEEIL
+432 DENIL
-440 PKMTKGPVN
+440 PSVSKGLVN
-449 IEALLDEQHFTQP
+449 IESLIDEQHFTQP

-484 TYASIISVIST
+484 TYASIISTIAN
-495 RGYAEAINKRFH
+495 RGYAEILNKRFF

-523 SKYVDYNFTASLEN
+523 SKYVDYNFTAGLED

-543 TGKEGWLKVLEMFW
+543 TGKESWIKVLELFW
-557 KDFNQNVSAVKEKR
+557 KDFNSNVAEVKEKR
-571 TREVLDLLNE
+571 TREVLDLLND
-581 SLGSLIFERGKDG
+581 SLGDLVFDKDDKG
-594 NVDRNCKLCDTGSLS
+594 NIVRKCQLCNSGTLS

-621 CSNYPDCKFTRPLSK
+621 CSNYPECKFTRPLSK
-636 AKAAAQSQLAEP
+636 AKAAAQAQLAEP

-654 DNGNDMFLKNGRFGP
+654 ENGNDIYLKNGRFGP
-669 YIQYEKNEEIAEKI
+669 YLQYEKIPEDIEIEKTP
-683 IESKKKKK
+683 KKKRKIKK
-691 KKKKNDKPDNNFKNV
+691 LKSDVNELLKNV

-711 VTLESVDLDRA
+711 LALESIDLEKA
-722 KFLCSLP
+722 QFLCSLP
-729 KILGINP
+729 KSLGINP
-736 ENQKDIILNSGRF
+736 DNQKEITLNTGRF

-755 ENKSARIENVEEI
+755 ENKSARIENIEEI

-777 SLIAEAK
+777 TLIAEAK
-784 PGRMSSSIIKDLGEH
+784 PGRMSSSMIKDLGEH

-828 EKDPLEINMEEAL
+828 EKDPTELTMEEAL

-852 TKKIKNEEKNEKI
+852 TKKKKK
-865 NNIDYVFK
+865 K
-873 YSFMFIY
+873 K

>member
-1 MNLVI
+1 MNLVV

-39 NGSVDPE
+39 NGSVDPD
-46 NDFKMEWEVDSFSK
+46 NNFKMEWEVDNFSK
-60 KYLKDIT
+60 KYLKEIT
-67 DAAKNSSKIILATDP
+67 DAAKISSKIILATDP

-122 NGIENPRQIEP
+122 HGIENPRQIEP

-189 PQEFW
+189 PEEFW
-194 TLSVKFTDNNKNQ
+194 TLSVQFIDSDKNS
-207 LLSSITQLDG
+207 LLASITHLNDK
-217 SKIEKFSFKDK
+217 KIDKFSFKNK
-228 AEIDKAIKDFKSKKF
+228 AAIDKTIDEVKSKKF
-243 IITDISSKVVNRNPL
+243 QINDISSKVVNRHPS

-264 TLQQVASGKLGFGAS
+264 TLQQVSSGRLGFGAS

-291 IEIEGE
+291 IEIDGE
-297 TIGLITYMRTDGTNL
+297 TVGLITYMRTDGTNI
-312 SSDAIDSFRS
+312 STDAIDTFRK
-322 YIKNEF
+322 YIKSKF
-328 GKEYLPE
+328 GVEYVPDNP
-335 TSINYT
+335 TSYS

-360 MRTPDIIKKY
+360 MRAPDTVKKY
-370 LSPDQNKLYDLI
+370 LSPDQHKLYDLI
-382 WCRALSSQ
+382 WSRALSSQ
-390 METAKFDRNTITIS
+390 MKPAQFDRNTITIKS
-404 TEDNQTKCKASG
+404 NDNRTICKASG
-416 SVIKFDGFLKI
+416 SVIKFDGFLKVM
-427 LKDNK
+427 KDKK
-432 KDEDEEIL
+432 KDDEEIL
-440 PKMTKGPVN
+440 PEMKKGPVN

-484 TYASIISVIST
+484 TYASIISVISS
-495 RGYAEAINKRFH
+495 RGYAEEINKRFH

-523 SKYVDYNFTASLEN
+523 SKYVDYNFTAELEN
-537 QLDEIT
+537 QLDDIT
-543 TGKEGWLKVLEMFW
+543 TGKEGWIKVLEMFW
-557 KDFNQNVSAVKEKR
+557 KDFSQNVSDVKEKK
-571 TREVLDLLNE
+571 TREVLDLLND
-581 SLGSLIFERGKDG
+581 SLGSLIFERDKNG
-594 NVDRNCKLCDTGSLS
+594 NINRQCKLCNDGSLS
-609 LKNSFRGGAFIG
+609 LKNSFKGGAFIG
-621 CSNYPDCKFTRPLSK
+621 CSNYPNCKFTRPLSK
-636 AKAAAQSQLAEP
+636 AKTATQSKLVEP
-648 KFIGKH
+648 KLIGKH
-654 DNGNDMFLKNGRFGP
+654 ENGNDMYLRNGRFGP
-669 YIQYEKNEEIAEKI
+669 YIQYEKIEEIKKEII
-683 IESKKKKK
+683 IEIKKKKK
-691 KKKKNDKPDNNFKNV
+691 TQKNIINNLKNV

-711 VTLESVDLDRA
+711 IILDSVDLDKA

-729 KILGINP
+729 KSLGINP
-736 ENQKDIILNSGRF
+736 ENHKEIILNSGKF

-755 ENKSARIENVEEI
+755 ENKSAKIENVEEI

-777 SLIAEAK
+777 TLIAEAK
-784 PGRMSSSIIKDLGEH
+784 PRRISTSIIKDLGKH

-805 VRIMKGQYGP
+805 VSVMKGQYGP

-821 LNATIPE
+821 INATIPK
-828 EKDPLEINMEEAL
+828 EKDPLRVNLEEAL
-841 ILIEKRKEYDK
+841 LYIEKRKKYDK
-852 TKKIKNEEKNEKI
+852 MKVGLNKNNKRKKKK
-865 NNIDYVFK
+865 K
-873 YSFMFIY
+873 YE

>member
-21 DDYIV
+21 DKYKV

-39 NGSVDPE
+39 NGSVDPDQ
-46 NDFKMEWEVDSFSK
+46 DFKMEWEVDSFSK
-60 KYLKDIT
+60 KYLKEIT
-67 DAAKNSSKIILATDP
+67 DAAKDSSKIILATDP

-95 YLNEKKLIKDKH
+95 YLNEKKLLKDKEI
-107 VERVVFNEITKKAVI
+107 ERVVFNEITKKAVI
-122 NGIENPRQIEP
+122 HGIENPRQIEP

-178 TEREHEIELFN
+178 TEREHEIESFV
-189 PQEFW
+189 PEEFW
-194 TLSVKFTDNNKNQ
+194 TLSVKFGDEKKQNITA
-207 LLSSITQLDG
+207 SISQLDG
-217 SKIEKFSFKDK
+217 KKIEKFSFRNKD
-228 AEIDKAIKDFKSKKF
+228 EINKAISNINKKKF
-243 IITDISSKVVNRNPL
+243 SINDISSKVINRNPS

-264 TLQQVASGKLGFGAS
+264 TLQQTASSRLGFGAS

-312 SSDAIDSFRS
+312 SKDAVSAFRD
-322 YIKNEF
+322 YIKKEIGN
-328 GKEYLPE
+328 EYLPE
-335 TSINYT
+335 NALNYS

-360 MRTPDIIKKY
+360 IRSPQSVKKY
-370 LSPDQNKLYDLI
+370 LSTDQNKLYDLI
-382 WCRALSSQ
+382 WSRALSSQ
-390 METAKFDRNTITIS
+390 MESAKFDRNTITIMS
-404 TEDNQTKCKASG
+404 DNEDTICKASG
-416 SVIKFDGFLKI
+416 SVLKFDGFLKI
-427 LKDNK
+427 YNNPNKDD
-432 KDEDEEIL
+432 DENIL
-440 PKMTKGPVN
+440 PPMSKGPVN

-484 TYASIISVIST
+484 TYASIISTIAN
-495 RGYAEAINKRFH
+495 RGYAEILNKRFF

-523 SKYVDYNFTASLEN
+523 SKYVDYNFTAGLED

-543 TGKEGWLKVLEMFW
+543 SGKESWIKVLELFW
-557 KDFNQNVSAVKEKR
+557 KDFNNNVVEVKEKR
-571 TREVLDLLNE
+571 TREVLDLLND
-581 SLGSLIFERGKDG
+581 SLGDLVFDKDDKG
-594 NVDRNCKLCDTGSLS
+594 NILRKCQLCNSGTLS

-621 CSNYPDCKFTRPLSK
+621 CSNYPECKFTRPLSK
-636 AKAAAQSQLAEP
+636 AKAAAQAQLAEP

-654 DNGNDMFLKNGRFGP
+654 ENGNDIYLKNGRFGP
-669 YIQYEKNEEIAEKI
+669 YLQYEKILDELETEKI
-683 IESKKKKK
+683 PKKKKK
-691 KKKKNDKPDNNFKNV
+691 SKKLKSEVNELLKNV

-711 VTLESVDLDRA
+711 LELENIDLEKA
-722 KFLCSLP
+722 QFLCSLP
-729 KILGINP
+729 KSLGINP
-736 ENQKDIILNSGRF
+736 DNQKEITLNTGRF

-755 ENKSARIENVEEI
+755 ENKSARIENIEEI

-777 SLIAEAK
+777 TLIAEAK
-784 PGRMSSSIIKDLGEH
+784 PGRMSSSMIKDLGEH

-805 VRIMKGQYGP
+805 VRVMKGQYGP

-828 EKDPLEINMEEAL
+828 EKDPIELNMEEAL

-852 TKKIKNEEKNEKI
+852 TKKSKKRKS
-865 NNIDYVFK
+865 K
-873 YSFMFIY
+873 